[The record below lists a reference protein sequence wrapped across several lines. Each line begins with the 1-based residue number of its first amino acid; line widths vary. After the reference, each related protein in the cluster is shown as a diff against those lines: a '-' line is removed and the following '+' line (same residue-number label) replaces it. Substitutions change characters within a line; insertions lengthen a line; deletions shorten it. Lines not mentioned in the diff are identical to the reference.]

1 MSLIVAARFITFPA
15 AESAAERLFRAGF
28 VEEDVSLFFVNP
40 RGQHARFPIG
50 GDENKDAAATDAPKG
65 AGMGVTIGAVVGAV
79 VGVGIFTAFSAPVLV
94 SAIAAGVGA
103 YIGSL
108 IGAMYRT
115 RGGGKGAHR
124 EHAHFEE
131 RDSGV
136 LLAVHVTPESQ
147 QLAAQVLREAGGTAI
162 ERATGRWQQGRWA
175 DFDPTR
181 PPQPVTTATTATPAS
196 TTAQTEAGPAAR
208 DIERSA
214 RRHA

>member
-1 MSLIVAARFITFPA
+1 MSLIVAARFTTFPA
-15 AESAAERLFRAGF
+15 AEAAAERLFRAGF

-50 GDENKDAAATDAPKG
+50 GDQNKDAASTDAPRG

-108 IGAMYRT
+108 IGAMYKT
-115 RGGGKGAHR
+115 RGGGKGARHSL
-124 EHAHFEE
+124 AHHEE

-136 LLAVHVTPESQ
+136 LLAVHVTPDSQ
-147 QLAAQVLREAGGTAI
+147 HKAAHMLREAGGASI
-162 ERATGRWQQGRWA
+162 ERASGRWQQGRWA
-175 DFDPTR
+175 DFDPTT
-181 PPQPVTTATTATPAS
+181 PPQPVDGERNVDARMEPPA
-196 TTAQTEAGPAAR
+196 G
-208 DIERSA
+208 
-214 RRHA
+214 RHA

>member
-1 MSLIVAARFITFPA
+1 MSLIVAARFTTFPA

-65 AGMGVTIGAVVGAV
+65 AGIGVTIGAVVGAV
-79 VGVGIFTAFSAPVLV
+79 VGVGIFTVFSAPVLV

-108 IGAMYRT
+108 IGAMYKT
-115 RGGGKGAHR
+115 RGGGKGARHER
-124 EHAHFEE
+124 AHHEE

-136 LLAVHVTPESQ
+136 LLAVHVTPDTQ
-147 QLAAQVLREAGGTAI
+147 QMAANVLREAGGTSI

-175 DFDPTR
+175 DFDPT
-181 PPQPVTTATTATPAS
+181 QPVQPVQGERGIDGRVERPA
-196 TTAQTEAGPAAR
+196 
-208 DIERSA
+208 ERPSE
-214 RRHA
+214 RHA

>member
-1 MSLIVAARFITFPA
+1 MSLIVAARFTTFPTAEA
-15 AESAAERLFRAGF
+15 AADRLFRAGF

-50 GDENKDAAATDAPKG
+50 GDQNKDAASVDAPKG
-65 AGMGVTIGAVVGAV
+65 AGMGVTIGAVAGAI
-79 VGVGIFTAFSAPVLV
+79 VGVGIFAAFSAPVLV

-115 RGGGKGAHR
+115 RDAARNTRHGHDHD
-124 EHAHFEE
+124 ET

-136 LLAVHVTPESQ
+136 LLAVHVTPETQ
-147 QLAAQVLREAGGTAI
+147 QDAAHVLREAGGASI

-181 PPQPVTTATTATPAS
+181 PPQPVQA
-196 TTAQTEAGPAAR
+196 EAPIADRAR
-208 DIERSA
+208 E
-214 RRHA
+214 RHA

>member
-1 MSLIVAARFITFPA
+1 MSLIVAARFTTFPT
-15 AESAAERLFRAGF
+15 AESAAEGLFRAGF

-65 AGMGVTIGAVVGAV
+65 AGMGVTIGAVAGAV
-79 VGVGIFTAFSAPVLV
+79 VGVGIFTVFSAPVLV
-94 SAIAAGVGA
+94 STIAAGVGA

-108 IGAMYRT
+108 IGAMYKT

-124 EHAHFEE
+124 EWAHHEE

-136 LLAVHVTPESQ
+136 LLAVHVTPDTQ
-147 QLAAQVLREAGGTAI
+147 QMAASVLREAGGASI

-175 DFDPTR
+175 DFDPTQ
-181 PPQPVTTATTATPAS
+181 PPQPVQAERGVEGRMERPAERH
-196 TTAQTEAGPAAR
+196 TE
-208 DIERSA
+208 
-214 RRHA
+214 RHA

>member
-40 RGQHARFPIG
+40 RGQHARYPIS
-50 GDENKDAAATDAPKG
+50 GDQKTDAASVDAPKG
-65 AGMGVTIGAVVGAV
+65 AGMGVTIGAVIGAI
-79 VGVGIFTAFSAPVLV
+79 VGVGIFTAISAPVLV

-108 IGAMYRT
+108 VGAMYRT
-115 RGGGKGAHR
+115 RDTGQNVR
-124 EHAHFEE
+124 PEHVHYEQ

-136 LLAVHVTPESQ
+136 LLAVHVTPETQ
-147 QLAAQVLREAGGTAI
+147 QQAAQVLRDAGGASI

-181 PPQPVTTATTATPAS
+181 PPQPVQA
-196 TTAQTEAGPAAR
+196 
-208 DIERSA
+208 ERSA
-214 RRHA
+214 GDRPRERHA

>member
-1 MSLIVAARFITFPA
+1 MSLIVAARFTTFPA
-15 AESAAERLFRAGF
+15 AEAAAERLFQAGF

-40 RGQHARFPIG
+40 RGQHARYPIG
-50 GDENKDAAATDAPKG
+50 GDQNKDAASVDAPKG
-65 AGMGVTIGAVVGAV
+65 AGMGVTIGAVIGAI

-115 RGGGKGAHR
+115 RDSGKNVR
-124 EHAHFEE
+124 PEHVHYEQ

-147 QLAAQVLREAGGTAI
+147 QQAAQVLRDAGGASI

-181 PPQPVTTATTATPAS
+181 PPQPVQAEQSVGDRPR
-196 TTAQTEAGPAAR
+196 E
-208 DIERSA
+208 
-214 RRHA
+214 RHA

>member
-1 MSLIVAARFITFPA
+1 MSLIVAARFTTFPA
-15 AESAAERLFRAGF
+15 AESAAERLFSAGF

-50 GDENKDAAATDAPKG
+50 GDQNKDVAATDAPKG
-65 AGMGVTIGAVVGAV
+65 AGMGVTIGAVAGAV
-79 VGVGIFTAFSAPVLV
+79 IGVGIFTAFSAPVLV

-115 RGGGKGAHR
+115 RGGGKHAHR
-124 EHAHFEE
+124 EPVHHEE

-136 LLAVHVTPESQ
+136 LVAVHVTPETQ
-147 QLAAQVLREAGGTAI
+147 HTATHVLREAGGASI

-175 DFDPTR
+175 DFDPLR
-181 PPQPVTTATTATPAS
+181 PPQPV
-196 TTAQTEAGPAAR
+196 QTERGV
-208 DIERSA
+208 DERGVEG
-214 RRHA
+214 RTQRHA

>member
-1 MSLIVAARFITFPA
+1 MSLIVAARFTTFPA
-15 AESAAERLFRAGF
+15 AESAAERLFSAGF

-50 GDENKDAAATDAPKG
+50 GDENKDAAAIDTPKG
-65 AGMGVTIGAVVGAV
+65 AGMGVTIGAVAGAV
-79 VGVGIFTAFSAPVLV
+79 IGVGIFTAFSAPVLV

-124 EHAHFEE
+124 EAVHHHEE

-136 LLAVHVTPESQ
+136 LLAVHVTPETQ
-147 QLAAQVLREAGGTAI
+147 HTATHVLREAGGASI

-175 DFDPTR
+175 DFDPLR
-181 PPQPVTTATTATPAS
+181 PPQPVQAERGMEGR
-196 TTAQTEAGPAAR
+196 TE
-208 DIERSA
+208 
-214 RRHA
+214 RHA

>member
-1 MSLIVAARFITFPA
+1 MSLIVAARFTTFPA
-15 AESAAERLFRAGF
+15 AESAAERLFKAGF

-40 RGQHARFPIG
+40 RGQHARYPIG
-50 GDENKDAAATDAPKG
+50 GDQNKDAASTDAPKG
-65 AGMGVTIGAVVGAV
+65 AGLGVTIGAVAGAV

-108 IGAMYRT
+108 IGAMYKT
-115 RGGGKGAHR
+115 RERGQHGHR
-124 EHAHFEE
+124 EFTHGET

-147 QLAAQVLREAGGTAI
+147 HQAAHVLREAGGVAV

-175 DFDPTR
+175 DFDPTQPPHPVEERATEGRAMR
-181 PPQPVTTATTATPAS
+181 P
-196 TTAQTEAGPAAR
+196 GDKAA
-208 DIERSA
+208 E
-214 RRHA
+214 RHA

>member
-1 MSLIVAARFITFPA
+1 MSLIVAARFTTFPA
-15 AESAAERLFRAGF
+15 AEAAAERLFDKGF

-50 GDENKDAAATDAPKG
+50 GDEDTDAGATDAPMG
-65 AGMGVTIGAVVGAV
+65 AGIGVTVGGVAGAMI
-79 VGVGIFTAFSAPVLV
+79 GVGIFMAFSAPVLV

-115 RGGGKGAHR
+115 RGGGNGAPAR
-124 EHAHFEE
+124 HAGRVRHEE

-136 LLAVHVTPESQ
+136 LLAVHVTPETQ
-147 QLAAQVLREAGGTAI
+147 RDAAQVLREAGGTAI
-162 ERATGRWQQGRWA
+162 ERASGRWQQGRWA

-181 PPQPVTTATTATPAS
+181 APTPV
-196 TTAQTEAGPAAR
+196 QL
-208 DIERSA
+208 DK
-214 RRHA
+214 RRA

>member
-1 MSLIVAARFITFPA
+1 MSLIVAARFTTFPA
-15 AESAAERLFRAGF
+15 AEDAAERLFAAGF

-40 RGQHARFPIG
+40 RGQHARYPIG
-50 GDENKDAAATDAPKG
+50 GDQNKDAASVDVPKG
-65 AGMGVTIGAVVGAV
+65 AGMGVTVGAV
-79 VGVGIFTAFSAPVLV
+79 IGAIVGVGIFTAFSAPVLV

-115 RGGGKGAHR
+115 RDNDTNMRPERVHY
-124 EHAHFEE
+124 EQ

-136 LLAVHVTPESQ
+136 LLAVHVTPDTQ
-147 QLAAQVLREAGGTAI
+147 QQAAQVLRDAGGASI

-181 PPQPVTTATTATPAS
+181 PPQPVQA
-196 TTAQTEAGPAAR
+196 
-208 DIERSA
+208 DRSA
-214 RRHA
+214 GDRPRERHA

>member
-1 MSLIVAARFITFPA
+1 MSLIVAARFTTFPA
-15 AESAAERLFRAGF
+15 AESAAKRLFRSGF
-28 VEEDVSLFFVNP
+28 LEEDVSLFFVNP

-65 AGMGVTIGAVVGAV
+65 AGIGVTIGAVAGAV

-115 RGGGKGAHR
+115 RGGGKSIHAERAHH
-124 EHAHFEE
+124 ET

-136 LLAVHVTPESQ
+136 LLAVHVTPDSQ
-147 QLAAQVLREAGGTAI
+147 HTAAHVLREAGGAAI
-162 ERATGRWQQGRWA
+162 ERATGRWQRGRWA

-181 PPQPVTTATTATPAS
+181 PPQPVQAE
-196 TTAQTEAGPAAR
+196 QGI
-208 DIERSA
+208 DERGMDSHA
-214 RRHA
+214 ERHA